1 MSLTQVRQVQ
11 PIVFDQFADDGGTK
25 FKTGCV
31 TKANT
36 AVLQLKIA
44 IKDCTLHDSSDE
56 YLLNWLIVQDFNVA
70 RAEKMLRQSLEW
82 RRVNG
87 VDGIL
92 QSYTPNEI
100 IKKYFSMGQA
110 GLDKFGSPVFV
121 CCMGRIDFRGLHL
134 SLVKKEYFQF
144 IPWQFENFCL
154 SIKEA
159 GKRNGENI
167 EKMTFIMD
175 YEGLALRQYTCKPA
189 MEIVIEM
196 IKGFLFHYPNHL
208 RRVFIINAPK
218 IFPYLFA
225 MVKPFIPQTDI
236 PKIKIFGCETKQWTS
251 ALLEEIDAHQLPAFY
266 GGTLTDPNGD
276 PKCPSKF
283 NMGGE
288 VPSSYYLSNNPPVAK
303 DYMETMSIGAG
314 GRKKMKFK
322 VDVPNSVLRWEFI
335 TEAGDIKFRVYSKD
349 SKGSAFD
356 FVPLSRVDSHLDME
370 EGEITCEEPGKYV
383 LEFDNSFSYLRT
395 KKLRYFIAVDLPSA
409 SIEI

>member
-11 PIVFDQFADDGGTK
+11 PIVFD
-25 FKTGCV
+25 
-31 TKANT
+31 
-36 AVLQLKIA
+36 QLKIA

-110 GLDKFGSPVFV
+110 GFDKFGSPVFV
-121 CCMGRIDFRGLHL
+121 CCMGRIDFRGLYL
-134 SLVKKEYFQF
+134 SVVKKEYFQF

-159 GKRNGENI
+159 REQTGENI
-167 EKMTFIMD
+167 EKMTIIMD
-175 YEGLALRQYTCKPA
+175 YEGLAMRQYTCKP
-189 MEIVIEM
+189 
-196 IKGFLFHYPNHL
+196 GFLFHYPNHL

-218 IFPYLFA
+218 YFPYLFA

-236 PKIKIFGCETKQWTS
+236 PKIKIFGCDTKQWTS

-335 TEAGDIKFRVYSKD
+335 TEGGDIKFRVYSKD
-349 SKGSAFD
+349 SKGNTFD

-409 SIEI
+409 SVEI